1 MSKNRHFSCLR
12 TCAAALAV
20 CLTAAIFSLL
30 SASAESAVGSTV
42 ESAVEAD
49 IDVTQQCRSAILM
62 EAETGTVLMEYNA
75 DEALPPASVTKIMT
89 LLLVMEAIDMGS
101 LRLEDT
107 LTCSPNA
114 ASMGGSQVYLEPGEQ
129 MTVDELIKCVV
140 ISSAND
146 AAVMLAE
153 GVAGSEEAF
162 VVKMN
167 RRAAELGMKNTV
179 FENTNG
185 LDDTATRHL
194 TSARDIAIMSRELI
208 KHEKILEYSGIWMDT
223 VRDGAFGLTNTNRLI
238 RFYPGATGLKTGST
252 AKARFCMSATAQRDG
267 MHLICVVMGAE
278 TRDIRNST
286 AARLL
291 DWGFANFALYTDDG
305 GEVGEVGVS
314 GGTRSSVTAEA
325 GGFAVVV
332 PRGSESRV
340 ERRVE
345 LLPSVTAPIAVG
357 DRVGSI
363 KYVLGDEILGES
375 ALICTAD
382 VPRITFGEIFLRIL
396 AAFIM

>member
-1 MSKNRHFSCLR
+1 MLGIKHRLP
-12 TCAAALAV
+12 TALLAV
-20 CLTAAIFSLL
+20 CLTLTAFSTFKVAAG
-30 SASAESAVGSTV
+30 AAQQTTTAAV
-42 ESAVEAD
+42 
-49 IDVTQQCRSAILM
+49 DVTQHCRSAILM
-62 EAETGTVLMEYNA
+62 EAETGTVLMEHNA

-89 LLLVMEAIDMGS
+89 LLLVMEAIDMGA
-101 LRLEDT
+101 LHLEDT

-114 ASMGGSQVYLEPGEQ
+114 ASMGGSQVYLEPGET
-129 MTVDELIKCVV
+129 MTVDDLIKCVV

-162 VVKMN
+162 VAKMN
-167 RRAAELGMKNTV
+167 RRAEELGMRNTV

-208 KHEKILEYSGIWMDT
+208 KHQRILEYSGIWMDT
-223 VRDGAFGLTNTNRLI
+223 IRGGSFGLTNTNRLI

-252 AKARFCMSATAQRDG
+252 SRARFCMSATALRDG

-286 AARLL
+286 AAQLL
-291 DWGFANFALYTDDG
+291 DWGFANFALYTDVAG
-305 GEVGEVGVS
+305 EAGEVSVR
-314 GGTRSSVTAEA
+314 GGTQGSVTAVSDSFSA
-325 GGFAVVV
+325 VV
-332 PRGSESRV
+332 PRGGESRV

-345 LLPSVTAPIAVG
+345 LAPAVEAPVAAG
-357 DRVGSI
+357 DVVGSI

-375 ALICTAD
+375 VLRSTVE
-382 VPRITFGEIFLRIL
+382 VPKITFGQLFLRIL
-396 AAFIM
+396 SAFIM